1 MTPQDKKKK
10 KIPNSKNTYE
20 NIYIYLTQKTEIRIW
35 VSREILSCYPLQNPL
50 RHKCRI
56 KLSCIACP

>member
-1 MTPQDKKKK
+1 MTPQDKKKKK

-35 VSREILSCYPLQNPL
+35 VSREILSCYPLQTRWGISVELN
-50 RHKCRI
+50 
-56 KLSCIACP
+56 